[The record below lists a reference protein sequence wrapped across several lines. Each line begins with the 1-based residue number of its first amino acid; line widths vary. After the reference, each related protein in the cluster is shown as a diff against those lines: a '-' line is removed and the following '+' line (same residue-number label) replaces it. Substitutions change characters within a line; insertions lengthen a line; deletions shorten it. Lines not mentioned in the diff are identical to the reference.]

1 MLQGKTV
8 LLGVTGGIAAYKAAA
23 LASALVKQHAAVEVV
38 MTKNATQFVTP
49 LTFEQLTGRRTM
61 VDTFDRNFSHQVE
74 HISLAERTDLVI
86 IAPAT
91 ANVCAKLAHGL
102 ADDMLTTTSLACRC
116 PKLIAPAMNTNM
128 YENPVTQDNLDI
140 LRRYGWEVIEP
151 ASGRLACGAVGKGK
165 MPEPEDLLQ
174 HILHH
179 LAFPHD
185 MAGRKVLVTAGP
197 TQESLDPVRYLTNH
211 SSGKMGYAIARMAM
225 LRGADVTLIS
235 GPTNLEPPPFVEMV
249 NIVSAQDMFEAVT
262 TRSADADFIFKAAAV
277 ADYTPADYS
286 DNKMK
291 KKDGELSI
299 PLTRTKDIL
308 KYLGEHRRDDQI
320 ICGFSME
327 TENMIEN
334 SRVKLTKKNVDMIC
348 ANNLQQSGAGFG
360 VDTNVITLIT
370 SDQTVE
376 LPLMSKEAAAN
387 AILDHAL
394 ALKSIKK

>member
-1 MLQGKTV
+1 MLKGKTV

-38 MTKNATQFVTP
+38 MTENATQFVTP

-102 ADDMLTTTSLACRC
+102 ADDMLTTTVLACRC

-128 YENPVTQDNLDI
+128 YENPVTQDNLEI
-140 LRRYGWEVIEP
+140 LRRYGWDVIEP

-174 HILHH
+174 HILKY
-179 LAFPHD
+179 LALPHD
-185 MAGRKVLVTAGP
+185 LAGKHVVVTAGP
-197 TQESLDPVRYLTNH
+197 TQEALDPVRYLTNH
-211 SSGKMGYAIARMAM
+211 STGKMGYAIAKMAM
-225 LRGADVTLIS
+225 LRGADVTLIT
-235 GPTNLEPPPFVEMV
+235 GPTSITPPPFVKV
-249 NIVSAQDMFEAVT
+249 VKIKSAEDMFRAV
-262 TRSADADFIFKAAAV
+262 ADAAPDADYIFKAAAV
-277 ADYTPADYS
+277 ADYTPADYN

-291 KKDGELSI
+291 KKDGDLSI
-299 PLTRTKDIL
+299 PLKRTQDIL
-308 KYLGEHRRDDQI
+308 KYLGEHRRDGQV

-334 SRVKLTKKNVDMIC
+334 SRAKLDKKNVDMIC
-348 ANNLQQSGAGFG
+348 ANNLKVAGAGFG
-360 VDTNVITLIT
+360 VDTNIITLIT
-370 SDQTVE
+370 RDNMVE
-376 LPLMSKEAAAN
+376 LPLLSKEAAAN
-387 AILDHAL
+387 AILDKAMTL
-394 ALKSIKK
+394 